1 MIQPK
6 QIIIFEPEY
15 QCWPLWL
22 YDWDDTFIDNVI
34 PEDMQANE
42 ELMEALTSVQQ
53 QFDAL
58 YLNTPL
64 EFAYIGFPDKESKER
79 FIRDSWR
86 AYELLCNAGREKY
99 KIRYAI
105 DYEGL

>member
-6 QIIIFEPEY
+6 QIIVFEPEY

-22 YDWDDTFIDNVI
+22 YDWDGTFIDNEI
-34 PEDMQANE
+34 PADLQSNE

-58 YLNTPL
+58 YTNAPRTFP
-64 EFAYIGFPDKESKER
+64 YVGFKDKESKER